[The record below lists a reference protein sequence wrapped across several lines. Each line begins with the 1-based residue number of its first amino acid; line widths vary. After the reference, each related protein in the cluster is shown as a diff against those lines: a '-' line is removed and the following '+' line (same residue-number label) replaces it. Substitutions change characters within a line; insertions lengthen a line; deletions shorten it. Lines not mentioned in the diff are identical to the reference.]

1 MLTIR
6 KGSNATKGNVEM
18 STLFPDCHRSPHS
31 NGHLNQCHRRSS
43 PVLVTV
49 YKQIVR
55 YSGAKELRSVLSS
68 LSICLRQEEMEPSTA
83 SEGLDQSSDRM
94 KSSSVGHPPERLDPG
109 RQEQLR

>member
-1 MLTIR
+1 MPLKAMLKCLLFSPIVIVVRTPMDILI
-6 KGSNATKGNVEM
+6 NAIVVAPQFWL
-18 STLFPDCHRSPHS
+18 LFI
-31 NGHLNQCHRRSS
+31 N
-43 PVLVTV
+43 
-49 YKQIVR
+49 IVR